1 MKINGLVR
9 LWFYLAFSISVL
21 LSKSGLIWIVYFGL
35 WCGLLFFNRS
45 TVRSIWWR
53 LRPYLIFLP
62 LMVILYTIFSLFL
75 TTNNLTDI
83 LIQGGF
89 ALVKM
94 LLMIAIMG
102 IYFENSESGEIF
114 NALRSLWQKS
124 KLPWRWVEDFFM
136 FLELTLRFFPAFQ
149 RDWEHLHQ
157 SRQALGLSGSLKRLA
172 IIKQTAAYLPGLLL
186 QSLRQA
192 DNTALSIKL
201 RGYGNRIPR
210 GIVFPVKFSGWDAL
224 VFLIVTLFF
233 YWGNFVAQV

>member
-21 LSKSGLIWIVYFGL
+21 LSKSGLIWIVYLGL
-35 WCGLLFFNRS
+35 WCSLLIFNRS
-45 TVRSIWWR
+45 AMRSIWWR

-83 LIQGGF
+83 LMQGGF

-157 SRQALGLSGSLKRLA
+157 SRQALGLSASHKRLA
-172 IIKQTAAYLPGLLL
+172 IIKQTATYLPGLLL

-210 GIVFPVKFSGWDAL
+210 GIVFPVKFTNWDAL